1 MTPVLSVRNLWKR
14 YGQLAAVAG
23 ISFDVRA
30 GTMVGLLGH
39 NGAGK
44 TTTIR
49 IVLDIIKADSG
60 EVQLFGRPFEAGARD
75 RIGYLPEERGLYGQM
90 KVADFLLFMG
100 VLRRMKAGD
109 ARRVAA
115 HWLERL
121 ELADRA
127 QSLVSDLS
135 KGNQQKVQLISTL
148 IHDPPL
154 LILDEPFSGLDP
166 VNRHT
171 FEQIVLE
178 KRREGRAV
186 IFSTHVLE
194 QAERLLDEV
203 IMLRKGEAVVQGTMT
218 EVRQDFGKGWLEAR
232 GRGVGEAMQDCPHVR
247 IIRTNADGTVR
258 CHLEDRG
265 NLHAV
270 LQHLVGAGAWVERFE
285 LVEPSLN
292 DIFLEKVGG
301 IQMDSD
307 MAGAI
312 PGEAGA

>member
-1 MTPVLSVRNLWKR
+1 MAPVLSVSNLWKR

-23 ISFDVRA
+23 VSFEVQA

-44 TTTIR
+44 TTSIR
-49 IVLDIIKADSG
+49 IILDIIKADSG
-60 EVQLFGRPFEAGARD
+60 TVQLFGKPFAAPARD
-75 RIGYLPEERGLYGQM
+75 LIGYLPEERGLYGQM

-100 VLRRMKAGD
+100 VLRKMKAGD
-109 ARRVAA
+109 AKRVAA
-115 HWLERL
+115 QWLDRL

-127 QSLVSDLS
+127 NSLVADLS
-135 KGNQQKVQLISTL
+135 KGNQQKIQLIATL

-166 VNRHT
+166 VNRHI

-218 EVRQDFGKGWLEAR
+218 AVRQDFGRGWLEVR
-232 GRGVGEAMQDCPHVR
+232 GKGVSEAIAGCPHTR
-247 IIRTNADGTVR
+247 IIRTSSDGTVR
-258 CHLEDRG
+258 CHLEERE
-265 NLHAV
+265 NLHNV
-270 LQHLVGAGAWVERFE
+270 LQHLVAAGAWVERFE
-285 LVEPSLN
+285 LVDPSLN

-301 IQMDSD
+301 IQMDSE
-307 MAGAI
+307 MAGSI
-312 PGEAGA
+312 PAEAGA